1 MVTKCKNGHWFDPNL
16 TRTCPHCKRN
26 GQKLS
31 LQIDNVEEDDKTVSM
46 ADIDLSLDE
55 QLTPVIGNKTAVE
68 IPDFWG
74 GAGTGEDDDKTVSF
88 GFWGMTGVSPVT
100 GWLVCQ
106 NGGERGKDY
115 RLHSGRNFVGRGN
128 SMDVCLIDDKSI
140 SRDKHCSVSYDPKGN
155 AFYLSA
161 EGGNTVYLNGIL
173 VEEAKRLTDGDE
185 IAIGET
191 SLIFVE
197 YCKEGRTWDT
207 DTE

>member
-1 MVTKCKNGHWFDPNL
+1 MVTKCKNGHWYDPNL
-16 TRTCPHCKRN
+16 TRTCPHCKRD

-31 LQIDNVEEDDKTVSM
+31 LQIDHVEEDDKTVSI

-55 QLTPVIGNKTAVE
+55 QLPPVTGGQTPVE
-68 IPDFWG
+68 SFDFF
-74 GAGTGEDDDKTVSF
+74 GAAGGEDDDKTVSF
-88 GFWGMTGVSPVT
+88 GFWGMTEVEPVT

-106 NGGERGKDY
+106 NGGEKGKDY

-140 SRDKHCSVSYDPKGN
+140 SRDKHCSVSYDPRGN

-185 IAIGET
+185 IVIGET
-191 SLIFVE
+191 GLVFVE
-197 YCKEGRTWDT
+197 YCKEGRTWDA

>member
-1 MVTKCKNGHWFDPNL
+1 MVTKCKNGHWYDPNL
-16 TRTCPHCKRN
+16 TRTCPHCKRD

-31 LQIDNVEEDDKTVSM
+31 LQIDHVEEDDKTVSI

-55 QLTPVIGNKTAVE
+55 QLPPVTGDQMPVGSF
-68 IPDFWG
+68 DFF
-74 GAGTGEDDDKTVSF
+74 GAAGGEDDDKTVSF
-88 GFWGMTGVSPVT
+88 GFWGMTAVEPVT

-106 NGGERGKDY
+106 NGGEKGKDY

-140 SRDKHCSVSYDPKGN
+140 SRDKHCSVSYDPRGN

-173 VEEAKRLTDGDE
+173 VEEVKRLTDGDE
-185 IAIGET
+185 IVIGET
-191 SLIFVE
+191 GLIFVE
-197 YCKEGRTWDT
+197 YCKEGRTWDA

>member
-1 MVTKCKNGHWFDPNL
+1 MVTKCKNGHWYDPNL
-16 TRTCPHCKRN
+16 TRTCPHCKRD

-31 LQIDNVEEDDKTVSM
+31 LQIDHVEEDDKTVSI

-55 QLTPVIGNKTAVE
+55 QLPPVTGDQMPVGSF
-68 IPDFWG
+68 DFF
-74 GAGTGEDDDKTVSF
+74 GAAGGEDDDKTVSF
-88 GFWGMTGVSPVT
+88 GFWGMTEVEPVT

-106 NGGERGKDY
+106 NGGEKGKDY

-140 SRDKHCSVSYDPKGN
+140 SRDKHCSVSYDPRGN

-185 IAIGET
+185 IVIGET
-191 SLIFVE
+191 GLIFVE
-197 YCKEGRTWDT
+197 YCKEGRTWDA

>member
-1 MVTKCKNGHWFDPNL
+1 MVTKCKNGHWYDPNL
-16 TRTCPHCKRN
+16 TRTCPHCKRD

-31 LQIDNVEEDDKTVSM
+31 LQIDHVEEDDKTVSI

-55 QLTPVIGNKTAVE
+55 QLPPVTSDQMPVGSF
-68 IPDFWG
+68 DFF
-74 GAGTGEDDDKTVSF
+74 GAAGGEDDDKTVSF
-88 GFWGMTGVSPVT
+88 GFWGMTEVEPVT

-106 NGGERGKDY
+106 NGGEKGKDY

-140 SRDKHCSVSYDPKGN
+140 SRDKHCSVSYDPRGN

-185 IAIGET
+185 IVIGET
-191 SLIFVE
+191 GLIFVE
-197 YCKEGRTWDT
+197 YCKEGRTWDA